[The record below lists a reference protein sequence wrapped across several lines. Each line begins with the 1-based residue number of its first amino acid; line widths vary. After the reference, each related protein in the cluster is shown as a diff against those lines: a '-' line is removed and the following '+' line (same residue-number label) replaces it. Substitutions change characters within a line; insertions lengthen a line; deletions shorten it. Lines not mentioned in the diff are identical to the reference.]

1 MKKITLIAFSTTLAI
16 VLFAIVGFK
25 NIDKS
30 AGKYAT
36 IVDRE
41 RVNDAWSCEIVTVYE
56 NGTSESSQ
64 LTKLKTGDIESGSK
78 TITANLNKLNSEG
91 YTLISSCK
99 GMNSSTIMT
108 TYIFEKR

>member
-1 MKKITLIAFSTTLAI
+1 MKKITLITFSAALAI

-36 IVDRE
+36 MVVRE
-41 RVNDAWSCEIVTVYE
+41 KINDAWSCEIVIVYE
-56 NGTSESSQ
+56 NGTSESSE
-64 LTKLKTGDIESGSK
+64 LAKIKPGDIESGSK
-78 TITANLNKLNSEG
+78 TITANLNKLNSDG

-99 GMNSSTIMT
+99 GMNTSTAMT